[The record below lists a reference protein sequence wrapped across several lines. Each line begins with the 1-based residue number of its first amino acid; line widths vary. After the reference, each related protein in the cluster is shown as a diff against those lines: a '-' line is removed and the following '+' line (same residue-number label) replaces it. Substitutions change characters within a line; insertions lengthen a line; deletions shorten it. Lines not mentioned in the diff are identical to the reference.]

1 MYDYLIIGHGLAG
14 AILSRELLDKG
25 KKVLV
30 FNEPSLNSASLVA
43 GGLYNPIT
51 GRKMVKTWNADN
63 TFPLIEPYYR
73 SFEQKLGV
81 KTLYDIGIYRPF
93 LNVEEQNEWQ
103 GKAALD
109 SYSPYVEKVYLSSRR
124 QFKLNDEFGG
134 IQLKQAGYVDTNALI
149 NANKKLLVSKG
160 IYQEL
165 MFNESEL
172 ENSVE
177 SMTFRSF
184 KFRNL
189 IYSNGYNSVKDW
201 CFDWLPFSPVKG
213 EILRLNIDN
222 KKIDSILNRWL
233 FLLPVAG
240 NKFRA
245 GATYNWREVNNEPS
259 QQGQEE
265 IENKLQILYKGDYK
279 IVGCDAG
286 IRPATKDRRPFIG
299 LHPENNKIGI
309 FNGFGSKGVSLI
321 PYYAKMFVNH
331 LERDMPLD
339 KEVNVSRYFSLS

>member
-1 MYDYLIIGHGLAG
+1 MYDYLIVGHGLAG

-73 SFEQKLGV
+73 SFEQRLGV
-81 KTLYDIGIYRPF
+81 KILYDIGIYRPF
-93 LNVEEQNEWQ
+93 LTVEEQNEWQ

-109 SYSPYVEKVYLSSRR
+109 SYSPYVEQVYLSSRQ
-124 QFKLNDEFGG
+124 QFNLNDEFGG
-134 IQLKQAGYVDTNALI
+134 IQLKQAGYVDTNTLI

-172 ENSVE
+172 EYEGE

-184 KFRNL
+184 KFRSL
-189 IYSNGYNSVKDW
+189 IYSNGYNNIESW
-201 CFDWLPFSPVKG
+201 SFDWLPFSPVKG
-213 EILRLNIDN
+213 EILRLKIGNN
-222 KKIDSILNRWL
+222 KIDSILNRGL
-233 FLLPVAG
+233 FLLPVGG

-245 GATYNWREVNNEPS
+245 GATYNWREVNNKPS
-259 QQGQEE
+259 QEGQNE
-265 IENKLQILYKGDYK
+265 IERKLKILYRGDYE
-279 IVGCDAG
+279 IEGCDAG

-299 LHPENNKIGI
+299 LHPNKSHIGI

-331 LERDMPLD
+331 LEYAMPIE